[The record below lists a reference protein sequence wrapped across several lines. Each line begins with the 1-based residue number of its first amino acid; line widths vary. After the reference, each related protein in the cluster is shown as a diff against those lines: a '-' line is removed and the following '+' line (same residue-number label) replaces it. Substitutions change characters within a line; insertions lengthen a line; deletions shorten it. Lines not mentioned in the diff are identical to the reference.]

1 MSDYGFAINLTG
13 DAAKKMQ
20 GLTNMSSVSVKSMK
34 ELQKATGLSSQK
46 LNEFGA
52 SGKRTSGLLNT
63 MVGDTNKLSS
73 GFRDMFAAFSLSSLA
88 LQGIGMI
95 KDGIVNE
102 IKETEKAG
110 IEFEKSRMMIKL
122 FIQDVAGGGEAT
134 IKAMD
139 RVSESSKLFTAT
151 QINNAS
157 QILMGMGISIS
168 SYKYMGDL
176 EAAATGVGRS
186 IKTGMTRGVI
196 DLNVELSKSDPA
208 GNFAL
213 VLESMG
219 KRANASA
226 EYMKTLSGHIKEV
239 NTEIEKIRVEA
250 GAGFW
255 TKLGLNIKESW
266 VEMLHPV
273 ATVQVQ
279 FKENMQN
286 QYDELTK
293 GKTGLDTVKSIQSQ
307 YKMWGEQYKKA
318 IERGDSQ
325 IQISNIKRYFDFY
338 IDKLKEVV
346 GLKNQ
351 EKNINDRLKEDAP
364 EGGYS
369 ELSEKITNA
378 KSALMD
384 KFADFYN
391 GKGKAPSS
399 KEIANYTKLL
409 TLQHKIEDKFKGLE
423 SNSNNTTDITGA
435 SGGLGQAK
443 VINIRMDA
451 VQKIYSSD
459 NKDLKQYGQDAVEVI
474 IRLFQNMAQNASSV
488 V

>member
-157 QILMGMGISIS
+157 QILMGMGISASGIMKLLPALENYAIS

-196 DLNVELSKSDPA
+196 DLNVELSKR
-208 GNFAL
+208 GWRGFLLMENC
-213 VLESMG
+213 
-219 KRANASA
+219 K
-226 EYMKTLSGHIKEV
+226 SG
-239 NTEIEKIRVEA
+239 
-250 GAGFW
+250 
-255 TKLGLNIKESW
+255 
-266 VEMLHPV
+266 
-273 ATVQVQ
+273 
-279 FKENMQN
+279 
-286 QYDELTK
+286 
-293 GKTGLDTVKSIQSQ
+293 
-307 YKMWGEQYKKA
+307 
-318 IERGDSQ
+318 
-325 IQISNIKRYFDFY
+325 
-338 IDKLKEVV
+338 
-346 GLKNQ
+346 KNQ
-351 EKNINDRLKEDAP
+351 RENVQMLQQNI
-364 EGGYS
+364 
-369 ELSEKITNA
+369 
-378 KSALMD
+378 
-384 KFADFYN
+384 
-391 GKGKAPSS
+391 
-399 KEIANYTKLL
+399 
-409 TLQHKIEDKFKGLE
+409 
-423 SNSNNTTDITGA
+423 
-435 SGGLGQAK
+435 
-443 VINIRMDA
+443 
-451 VQKIYSSD
+451 
-459 NKDLKQYGQDAVEVI
+459 
-474 IRLFQNMAQNASSV
+474 
-488 V
+488 